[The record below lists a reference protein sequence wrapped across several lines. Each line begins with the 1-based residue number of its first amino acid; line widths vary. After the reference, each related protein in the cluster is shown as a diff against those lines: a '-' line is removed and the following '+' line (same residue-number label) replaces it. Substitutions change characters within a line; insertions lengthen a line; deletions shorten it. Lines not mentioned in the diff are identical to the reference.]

1 VHKQL
6 GLGWEVEVDDIVQ
19 QRNVN
24 AASSDVSDDHEVD
37 LACAELAGV
46 YLPGG
51 LQCNSRHPEFTSSQA
66 YDQLEQLSTVWFA
79 NLRAAALKRLPL
91 WLLKGGGSFFFLHGL
106 PAQAAGAI
114 KLSIHTLCSA
124 SVNGCSSPVHGQ
136 VLDDKQWSAASVA
149 APKSVKISMLIWTI
163 SSHFAWLRSQ
173 PWLWLLKATVGS
185 TVHHAQLA
193 ASLAA

>member
-1 VHKQL
+1 MQIYEVRQLIPCEQRVGCSQPPSSRCSPHSVHKQL

-91 WLLKGGGSFFFLHGL
+91 
-106 PAQAAGAI
+106 
-114 KLSIHTLCSA
+114 
-124 SVNGCSSPVHGQ
+124 
-136 VLDDKQWSAASVA
+136 
-149 APKSVKISMLIWTI
+149 
-163 SSHFAWLRSQ
+163 
-173 PWLWLLKATVGS
+173 
-185 TVHHAQLA
+185 
-193 ASLAA
+193 